1 MATNEGSSLHR
12 IAKTAHSP
20 SEIAELLDSFQ
31 KIGEIALATLDPAE
45 VSFHLGQQIV
55 ELGVFRSL
63 AVALVYADE
72 GYMEITSSI
81 TRSPSGE
88 ISNGTN
94 LVGIR
99 YALDHPDILADVARS
114 GRYEVIEGKK
124 DKRFS
129 QRFAYAHKP
138 DKISYFIPVKKDG
151 RVLAVLATGSVPQ
164 DREKMLARIQ
174 LMQPLL
180 AQIGAAIDKAQIQ
193 QKLNRARALNARG
206 ELQKNAENVVRLKIA
221 YMDAPQDFA
230 QVVNSVSKEL
240 HQLGIAHDHCSVQ
253 IINQERNGY
262 LSFAEQMARNPTD
275 GLNALD
281 KEQARENAQRFPWVI
296 DCWRRG
302 EIHYQANLDKAGP
315 LGAKG
320 SVVDAPFSQGTL
332 ALYSSEA
339 DAFDTTAISLVA
351 DFAHILSEGYQ
362 RFVDISQRHE
372 AQQQLQRTNS
382 ELEERVQQRTQEL
395 EKEVAER
402 RRREVQTI
410 VLRDITRC
418 VLELEHI
425 NDISTFFQALDR
437 ALTHLGIPYH
447 HCTINIVRQV
457 EPPIVQY
464 FNTELR
470 EWRTF
475 KKEEGAR
482 RVIALWQAKQPTYR
496 ADLEREDLYS
506 ERTAISSSYKEPIR
520 CVIDIPFAHG
530 TLALNS
536 TRANAFAPPHITLL
550 KEVAEV
556 VAIGIQRLESIR
568 QLETHNIQLEQEID
582 ERLRLERQKEA
593 QEQVFHAIVDT
604 AVDGIITI
612 DEKGSIESFNKAAEH
627 IFGYSANQVL
637 GENISMLMPEP
648 EANQHAAYIKNY
660 LRTGVAK
667 IIGSGREL
675 QGRRRDGSLFSMELN
690 ISEFSIGDQRH
701 FAGIVRNI
709 DERKQLEKQLSQGQ
723 KMEAIG
729 QLAGGVAHDI
739 NNILTAV
746 NAYCQFLSLAIDE
759 DNDAYADIIGIEQA
773 TERAAALTRQL
784 LAFSRRQV
792 LTPRVVNLNSVV
804 EDMNKML
811 MRLIP
816 EHIALHWRPTSTHN
830 FVRVDVAQIEQVL
843 LNLIINASDA
853 MPQGGNLYI
862 DIENSLDTDGIK
874 QVVLSVRDTGIGID
888 RATLDHIFE
897 PFFSTKA
904 AGKGTGLG
912 LATVFGVVKQSGGD
926 IRVESSVG
934 EGTTFYVHLPAVEDG
949 EATDARPAVGGDDVR
964 GDEHILLVEDQ
975 HELLGVTAR
984 ILRKRGFQVSE
995 ASDGKQALA
1004 IAAETGNHIDL
1015 VLTDVVMP
1023 YMNGGQLAAELRKI
1037 RPDIKVCFMS
1047 GYADDELTHRDIQ
1060 RAPDHFI
1067 AKPFSPQLLLINL
1080 RQILDQKKG

>member
-1 MATNEGSSLHR
+1 METKEDSSLHSV
-12 IAKTAHSP
+12 AKYAHNP

-72 GYMEITSSI
+72 GYIEIASSI

-114 GRYEVIEGKK
+114 GRYEVIEGKE

-129 QRFAYAHKP
+129 QRFAHAHKP

-151 RVLAVLATGSVPQ
+151 CVLAVLATGSVPQ
-164 DREKMLARIQ
+164 DKEKTLARIQ

-193 QKLNRARALNARG
+193 QKLNRARDLSALA
-206 ELQKNAENVVRLKIA
+206 ELQKHAENAVRLKIA

-230 QVVNSVSKEL
+230 DIVDSVSKEL

-253 IINQERNGY
+253 IINQEGNGY
-262 LSFAEQMARNPTD
+262 LSFADEIARNPTD

-281 KEQARENAQRFPWVI
+281 QEQARENAQLFPWVI
-296 DCWRRG
+296 DCWQRG
-302 EIHYQANLDKAGP
+302 EIHYQPNLDKAGP
-315 LGAKG
+315 LGVKG
-320 SVVDAPFSQGTL
+320 SVVDAPFNQGTL
-332 ALYSSEA
+332 ALYNREA
-339 DAFDTTAISLVA
+339 DAFEATAISLIA

-395 EKEVAER
+395 ENEVAER

-418 VLELEHI
+418 VLELEYI
-425 NDISTFFQALDR
+425 DDISTFFRALDR

-447 HCTINIVRQV
+447 HCTINVVRQV
-457 EPPIVQY
+457 EPPSVQY

-470 EWRTF
+470 EWRNF
-475 KKEEGAR
+475 VKEEGAR

-496 ADLEREDLYS
+496 EDLEREDLYG
-506 ERTAISSSYKEPIR
+506 ERAAISSSYKEPIR
-520 CVIDIPFAHG
+520 SVIDIPFSHG

-536 TRANAFAPPHITLL
+536 TRADAFSPAHIALL

-556 VAIGIQRLESIR
+556 VAISIQRLEGIS
-568 QLETHNIQLEQEID
+568 QLEKHNVQLEQEIE
-582 ERLRLERQKEA
+582 ERLRLERQKDA
-593 QEQVFHAIVDT
+593 QEQIFHAIVDT
-604 AVDGIITI
+604 TVDGIITI
-612 DEKGSIESFNKAAEH
+612 DERGSIEGFNKAAEH
-627 IFGYSANQVL
+627 IFGYSANKII
-637 GENISMLMPEP
+637 GKNISVLMPEP
-648 EANQHAAYIKNY
+648 DASQRDAYIKNY

-667 IIGSGREL
+667 IIGLGREV
-675 QGRRRDGSLFSMELN
+675 QGRRRDGTLFSMELN

-709 DERKQLEKQLSQGQ
+709 DERKRLEKQLSQVQ
-723 KMEAIG
+723 KMEAVG

-746 NAYCQFLSLAIDE
+746 NAYCQFLSLAIGE
-759 DNDAYADIIGIEQA
+759 DHDAYADIVGIEQA

-811 MRLIP
+811 ARLIP
-816 EHIALHWRPTSTHN
+816 EHIALHWHPISTHN
-830 FVRVDVAQIEQVL
+830 FVCVDVAQIEQVL
-843 LNLIINASDA
+843 LNLVINASDA

-862 DIENSLDTDGIK
+862 KIENALDADDIK
-874 QVVLSVRDTGIGID
+874 QVVLSVRDTGTGID
-888 RATLDHIFE
+888 DAILDRIFE

-934 EGTTFYVHLPAVEDG
+934 EGTTFYVHLPAVEDS
-949 EATDARPAVGGDDVR
+949 EATDARPALGGGDVR

-975 HELLGVTAR
+975 REMLGVTAR
-984 ILRKRGFQVSE
+984 ILRKSGFQVSE

-1004 IAAETGNHIDL
+1004 IAAETDDHIDL

-1023 YMNGGQLAAELRKI
+1023 YMNGGQLAVELRKI
-1037 RPDIKVCFMS
+1037 QPDIKVCFM
-1047 GYADDELTHRDIQ
+1047 
-1060 RAPDHFI
+1060 
-1067 AKPFSPQLLLINL
+1067 
-1080 RQILDQKKG
+1080 